1 MVEDSAPAVDAGS
14 AKLEVAWMKEDV
26 DALDAE
32 EEAEDVA
39 DGEADWTTSF
49 FEVLVME
56 EIVEEVD
63 EVDVGVDVVVGV
75 ELVVLEV
82 SVSLPF
88 TWADAGVGVGVGVGV
103 GLVVLVVVG
112 DAAASLLLLLFLFL
126 SLDSVSG
133 VAAAVMYPPMGPSKV
148 LAAVW

>member
-1 MVEDSAPAVDAGS
+1 
-14 AKLEVAWMKEDV
+14 MKEDV

-56 EIVEEVD
+56 ELVEEVD

-88 TWADAGVGVGVGVGV
+88 IWADAGVGVGVGVGM

-112 DAAASLLLLLFLFL
+112 DAAASLLLLLLFLFL